1 MGKIRFNL
9 LPCKSRL
16 LMNSFI
22 LCILLLFFLISIYP
36 AICLLVALICPEIS
50 VKPKRKRRERFKEEE
65 TLAVENGNCNGV
77 LGENKDGVLGENKE
91 QEAVV
96 KSDKMDP
103 DLHLRNKTYQG
114 PSNA

>member
-22 LCILLLFFLISIYP
+22 LCILLLFFFLISIYP

-77 LGENKDGVLGENKE
+77 LGENKE